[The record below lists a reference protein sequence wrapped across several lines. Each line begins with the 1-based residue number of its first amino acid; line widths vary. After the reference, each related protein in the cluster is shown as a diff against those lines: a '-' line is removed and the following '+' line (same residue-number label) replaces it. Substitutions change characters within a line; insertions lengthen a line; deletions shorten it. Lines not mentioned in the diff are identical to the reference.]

1 MSFFQRVEATS
12 EVKPNSVEEAGST
25 FEYAAVSVKAIHDL
39 NETSID
45 KSSAEGSSE
54 RYKVSSVR
62 DERVADSKMS

>member
-1 MSFFQRVEATS
+1 MWKRLQRLNLTVWR
-12 EVKPNSVEEAGST
+12 KLDQRC
-25 FEYAAVSVKAIHDL
+25 EYVAVSVKAIHDL

-62 DERVADSKMS
+62 DERVADNKMS